1 MVATLIYVFIYTI
14 GLKRTTPNNIV
25 IGGAAGA
32 IPPMVGWTAI
42 TGNIMDPAPFLL
54 FLIVFFWTPPHFWA
68 LSLLIKDDYARAEI
82 PMLPV
87 VKGVK
92 NTKKQIFAYTWI
104 LLILIGISVYY
115 VRPLSFI
122 FGIVGGVGTIIFSLM
137 SWKLMISEGIAKAKK
152 VYLFSLLYLAV
163 LFIVIMIDGLI

>member
-1 MVATLIYVFIYTI
+1 
-14 GLKRTTPNNIV
+14 
-25 IGGAAGA
+25 
-32 IPPMVGWTAI
+32 
-42 TGNIMDPAPFLL
+42 
-54 FLIVFFWTPPHFWA
+54 
-68 LSLLIKDDYARAEI
+68 
-82 PMLPV
+82 MLPV

-115 VRPLSFI
+115 VHPLSFI

-137 SWKLMISEGIAKAKK
+137 SWELMISEGISKAKK
-152 VYLFSLLYLAV
+152 VYLFSLLYLAI